1 MYNRLNVKTKS
12 DFPSFDEYLPDLYQY
27 IHHLAEEYKEEKIKS
42 WDGLEERVHVFF
54 TPEKMEQIESI
65 VPGWKKMASYS
76 EGITLTHVTC
86 VFLGLFMLPEFQAL
100 SQEQQQLAKW
110 TVLFH
115 DVEKIHVRGTRDY
128 IHGFKSA
135 TRTARALRDIG
146 FQVTEKFDET
156 INSWSDFTKSAIATN
171 SSGEQIQDNSKLPTI
186 LAGIEEMYGNN
197 SPAALIVK
205 GVLLHMSINVV
216 DDYPQA
222 APLME
227 GEIAKYIDNNI
238 LPLLKSMMLADNEG
252 WVMFY
257 PEVRIQQ
264 REDTLKVFVQIETNI
279 NRESS

>member
-1 MYNRLNVKTKS
+1 MDTALE
-12 DFPSFDEYLPDLYQY
+12 FPSFDDHLPGLNQFILGLVEDYN
-27 IHHLAEEYKEEKIKS
+27 AGKIKS
-42 WDGLEERVHVFF
+42 WDDLEERVSVFF
-54 TPEKMEQIESI
+54 TPERMEQMESI

-76 EGITLTHVTC
+76 DGITLTHVMC
-86 VFLGLFMLPEFQAL
+86 VFLGLFMLPEFQSL
-100 SQEQQQLAKW
+100 PQEQQQLAKW

-171 SSGEQIQDNSKLPTI
+171 SSGEQIQDNTKLPII
-186 LAGIEEMYGNN
+186 LAGIEKMYGNS

-216 DDYPQA
+216 KDWPQA
-222 APLME
+222 APLVD
-227 GEIAKYIDNNI
+227 GEIAKYIDKNI
-238 LPLLKSMMLADNEG
+238 LPLLKVMMLADNEG

-257 PEVRIQQ
+257 PEVRAQQ
-264 REDTLKVFVQIETNI
+264 REQTLKVFAKIEANI
-279 NRESS
+279 NKESS

>member
-1 MYNRLNVKTKS
+1 MDTALE
-12 DFPSFDEYLPDLYQY
+12 FPSFDDHLPGLNQFILSLVEDYN
-27 IHHLAEEYKEEKIKS
+27 AGKIKS
-42 WDGLEERVHVFF
+42 WDDLEERVSVFF
-54 TPEKMEQIESI
+54 TPERMEQMESI

-76 EGITLTHVTC
+76 DGITLTHVMC
-86 VFLGLFMLPEFQAL
+86 VFLGLFMLPEFQSL
-100 SQEQQQLAKW
+100 PQEQQQLAKW

-171 SSGEQIQDNSKLPTI
+171 SSGEQIQDNTKLPII
-186 LAGIEEMYGNN
+186 LAGIEKMYGNS

-216 DDYPQA
+216 KDWPQA
-222 APLME
+222 APLVD
-227 GEIAKYIDNNI
+227 GEIAKYIDKNI
-238 LPLLKSMMLADNEG
+238 LPLLKVMMLADNEG

-257 PEVRIQQ
+257 PEVRAQQ
-264 REDTLKVFVQIETNI
+264 REQTLKVFAKIEANI
-279 NRESS
+279 NKESS